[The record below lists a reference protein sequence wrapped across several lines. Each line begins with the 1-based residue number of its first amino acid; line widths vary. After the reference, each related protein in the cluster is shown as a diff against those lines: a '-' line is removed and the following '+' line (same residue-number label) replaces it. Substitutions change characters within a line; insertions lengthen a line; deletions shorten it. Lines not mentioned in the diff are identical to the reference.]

1 MTFLSPSSLLF
12 LFAIGIPIMIHILNR
27 LTVKKVDFSTIRFIK
42 NLENNAIRSIRFK
55 KWVLLLLRIGII
67 TALVLMI
74 ARPVTKGFMPGW
86 ISAELES
93 RLLLVIDNSSSMSG
107 KINSLSL
114 LESSKKAAMLI
125 PQIFS
130 KNTTVN
136 IIQTCPPR
144 TLFSGKINDPSI
156 PLIINQIQP
165 TVKYDNLWTVV
176 DSLTSIINAPEPI
189 KECIIFSDFQNNI
202 VPNKPLLDSWKFYL
216 INPGEINNNL
226 SINNLEVVSRIKVP
240 NQLLK
245 LKTSIKNSGN
255 KKITNTPI
263 DLLFEENRVGQ
274 VISEFEEG
282 SNKEF
287 IFQAY
292 PEKKGVLAGSIRLP
306 NDDYLNDNIWFITAP
321 ILDKINCLMIGVT
334 DEEISMFRL
343 LIDAIDPEMQ
353 LINFESRKQPIINR
367 LFMDDIDLLIIHNP
381 EAFTE
386 AAFDELDIFLQ
397 RGGGLIWFSGGM
409 EIDPTY
415 NKYFSNIGFPKA
427 KEMIESGSG
436 IFSVNIPS
444 KDDHL
449 LSDLNV
455 RKLENELPECYRYV
469 KHNYSNNHNVHFQLN
484 NGDPLLLE
492 FNRGSGNIFY
502 FTSLMNLAWNDMP
515 IRGML
520 VPLMYRLLILG
531 GTDELNTFPVA
542 IGDTKWISLDQ
553 NEVRDQWEVKSPSGE
568 KNLLVPDFSKE
579 SIKIKN
585 TDELGIYEIYQNG
598 IHFTS
603 FSTFLH
609 PDEAISKKI
618 TKNEITTFFPDDRY
632 RWLEL
637 DNNFI
642 NNFNET
648 RQGKSLWKI
657 FLLLATVFLL
667 LETWIG
673 RPIPKNIKK

>member
-1 MTFLSPSSLLF
+1 MVRCHT
-12 LFAIGIPIMIHILNR
+12 R
-27 LTVKKVDFSTIRFIK
+27 
-42 NLENNAIRSIRFK
+42 
-55 KWVLLLLRIGII
+55 
-67 TALVLMI
+67 
-74 ARPVTKGFMPGW
+74 
-86 ISAELES
+86 
-93 RLLLVIDNSSSMSG
+93 
-107 KINSLSL
+107 
-114 LESSKKAAMLI
+114 
-125 PQIFS
+125 
-130 KNTTVN
+130 
-136 IIQTCPPR
+136 
-144 TLFSGKINDPSI
+144 
-156 PLIINQIQP
+156 
-165 TVKYDNLWTVV
+165 
-176 DSLTSIINAPEPI
+176 
-189 KECIIFSDFQNNI
+189 
-202 VPNKPLLDSWKFYL
+202 
-216 INPGEINNNL
+216 
-226 SINNLEVVSRIKVP
+226 KVP
-240 NQLLK
+240 LAKRSVNTWSNSK
-245 LKTSIKNSGN
+245 LQYTRLAKQEIMVK
-255 KKITNTPI
+255 
-263 DLLFEENRVGQ
+263 
-274 VISEFEEG
+274 

-292 PEKKGVLAGSIRLP
+292 PEKKGVLTGSIRLP
-306 NDDYLNDNIWFITAP
+306 NDDYLNDNIWFLTAP
-321 ILDKINCLMIGVT
+321 ILDKINCLMIGGA

-343 LIDAIDPEMQ
+343 IIDAIDPEMQ
-353 LINFESRKQPIINR
+353 LINFESRSQPIINR
-367 LFMDDIDLLIIHNP
+367 LFIDDIDLLIIHNP

-415 NKYFSNIGFPKA
+415 NKYFSSIGFPKA
-427 KEMIESGSG
+427 KGLIESGSG

-449 LSDLNV
+449 LADLNV

-469 KHNYSNNHNVHFQLN
+469 KHNYSNKHNVHFQLN

-502 FTSLMNLAWNDMP
+502 FTSLMSLAWNDMP
-515 IRGML
+515 IRGIL

-542 IGDTKWISLDQ
+542 IGNTKWIALDQ

-585 TDELGIYEIYQNG
+585 TNELGIYEIYQNG
-598 IHFTS
+598 KHFTS

-609 PDEAISKKI
+609 PYEAISKKI
-618 TKNEITTFFPDDRY
+618 TKNEITSFLPGDRY
-632 RWLEL
+632 RWLDL
-637 DNNFI
+637 DNNFT

>member
-27 LTVKKVDFSTIRFIK
+27 LTVKKVHFSTIRFIK

-74 ARPVTKGFMPGW
+74 GRPVTKGFMPGW

-107 KINSLSL
+107 KINSLTL
-114 LESSKKAAMLI
+114 LESSKKAAKLI
-125 PQIFS
+125 PNIFS
-130 KNTTVN
+130 KNTTVD

-144 TLFSGKINDPSI
+144 TLFSGKINDPLI
-156 PLIINQIQP
+156 PLIINQINP

-176 DSLTSIINAPEPI
+176 DSLTNTINAPEPI

-202 VPNKPLLDSWKFYL
+202 VPNRPFLDSWKFYL

-226 SINNLEVVSRIKVP
+226 SINNLEMVSRIKVP
-240 NQLLK
+240 DQLLK

-263 DLLFEENRVGQ
+263 DLLFEDNRVGQ

-306 NDDYLNDNIWFITAP
+306 NDDYLNDNIWFLTAP
-321 ILDKINCLMIGVT
+321 ILDKINCLMIGGA

-343 LIDAIDPEMQ
+343 IIDAIDPEMQ
-353 LINFESRKQPIINR
+353 LINFESRNQPIINR
-367 LFMDDIDLLIIHNP
+367 LFIDDIDLLIIHNP
-381 EAFTE
+381 EAITE
-386 AAFDELDIFLQ
+386 AAFDELDVFLQ

-415 NKYFSNIGFPKA
+415 SKYFSSIGFPKA
-427 KEMIESGSG
+427 KGMIESGSG

-449 LSDLNV
+449 LSDLHV

-469 KHNYSNNHNVHFQLN
+469 KHNYSNKHNIHFQLN

-542 IGDTKWISLDQ
+542 IGNTKWISLDQ

-598 IHFTS
+598 KHFTS

-609 PDEAISKKI
+609 PYEAISKKI
-618 TKNEITTFFPDDRY
+618 TKNEIATFLPGDRY

-657 FLLLATVFLL
+657 FLLLATAFLL